1 MCSHPLIDNIIKL
14 MLFQKS
20 ERGQER
26 WKERIIV
33 TQRTICSGYVE
44 AKRLSDSETNL
55 LSSPAEIN
63 SSASFCIEL
72 CPLEP
77 SSTHTTPTLEELD
90 GKHKRK
96 KKLEITKGLI
106 WHSYSIPNSKS
117 VKGKGL
123 LSSLKLCTSKSNS
136 S

>member
-1 MCSHPLIDNIIKL
+1 MCSHPLVDNIIKL

-20 ERGQER
+20 ERGQKR
-26 WKERIIV
+26 WKEQIIV

-44 AKRLSDSETNL
+44 AKRLANSETNL

-63 SSASFCIEL
+63 SSASFCIVL

-90 GKHKRK
+90 G
-96 KKLEITKGLI
+96 T
-106 WHSYSIPNSKS
+106 
-117 VKGKGL
+117 
-123 LSSLKLCTSKSNS
+123 
-136 S
+136 